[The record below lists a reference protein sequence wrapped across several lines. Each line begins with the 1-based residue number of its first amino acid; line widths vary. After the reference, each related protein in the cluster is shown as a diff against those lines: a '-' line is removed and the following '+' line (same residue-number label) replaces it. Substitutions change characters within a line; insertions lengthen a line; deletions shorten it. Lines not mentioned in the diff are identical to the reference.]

1 MGTKVQNLPGYYS
14 MRDLN
19 EESSSCG
26 WPLFYGDKTL
36 TNGQYYNNHLPT
48 VTADACSVSD
58 KDVVKRTM
66 LEHEAV
72 FKNQVYELHRLYR
85 IQMDLM
91 NEVKRKELHK
101 NQIPIPASFST
112 DPLASQIT
120 IEDGKKWHISVVEGI
135 HSHLGSIKGI
145 SNQSGVL
152 FPSPNRCN
160 SKDIEVL
167 EPRPSK
173 VQRKMFDLELPADVY
188 IDTEESEKLSDEKI
202 NGPTS
207 FLLDRNCKNGKE
219 SDVKLFCGNGVK
231 TSHED
236 TLRSEQFS
244 RRRNDLADLN
254 EPVQVEETNGSHYVH
269 LRSHNPYQ
277 GKAECSNPSE
287 SAKQPKLFGLSREQ
301 LHSSHHITDNLPRK
315 NGYLENNGSGKG
327 WIKSASDAGQS
338 KSSIQYV
345 PQAPKLEKSLFS
357 SQTTHDA
364 LSKVHEACAS
374 DYITGGS
381 KTNSLMEKTVSGI
394 DFSERNREYSINKH
408 PESVVPLPR
417 PGFFAVSPSSDLSKS
432 WSHSASSWEMA
443 NSSLSQKLM
452 SVQTPS
458 CLNSSGAL
466 SRSSQSHKS
475 NGFLDDRWPLNIN
488 SKPNSGFRCGVP
500 MQNEF
505 HAGSLSRS
513 KEPSTNI
520 ASTSYDYLNH
530 NNDCKIIAEHSFNSG
545 SYKGSNSNF
554 NNMKSRNIDL
564 NVMLS
569 NGSSNNLVS
578 QSGIGIMDGEQKH
591 VEHHAVL
598 PWLRAKTACKN
609 EVKIADR
616 GIHAGESCVFNVV
629 SLSKKDETGT
639 GPSGKFMHN
648 VTSVS
653 CSNDIEPKRTEVSGS
668 SSSKKILGVP
678 IFDTPH
684 ISPKKELS
692 SITSSSISIPNLS
705 DVDPVEN
712 NRKNWLFDM
721 NLPCD
726 ADGVELGKEAAT
738 ETIISR
744 ERSPIK
750 EANSRNQFDLNLCMS
765 EDETSLTTIPCDEV
779 KMKATIDLEALAVPE
794 NEEDSVPE
802 EKPLENS
809 LESPKELMRQ
819 AAEAI
824 VVLSSLP
831 CDQVDG
837 VISKPSESPMVDP
850 LSWFVDVISSCKDN
864 LESKLDNSRGK
875 TGDDNV
881 ESSYEGMDSFEAMTL
896 KLPETKEE
904 DYMPKPLV
912 PENFIVEET
921 TTSLP
926 SRTRRGAARRGRQRR
941 DFQRDILPG
950 LASLSRHEVTEDL
963 QIFGGLMRAT
973 GYSWHSGSTRRSCSR
988 NGSGRGRRQ
997 VQVAPSPRP
1006 VVATNETCTP
1016 LMQQLN
1022 NIEVGL
1028 EDRSLTG
1035 WGKTTRRPRRQRCPA
1050 GNPPSIPLT

>member
-101 NQIPIPASFST
+101 NQM
-112 DPLASQIT
+112 ASQIT

-809 LESPKELMRQ
+809 LESPKGPLDTVEQTHEELMRQ

>member
-1 MGTKVQNLPGYYS
+1 MGTKVQNLLGYYS

-36 TNGQYYNNHLPT
+36 TNGQYYNNHLPS
-48 VTADACSVSD
+48 VTANACLASD

-72 FKNQVYELHRLYR
+72 FKNQLNFCMYPMVGEPIDISELRFVKQVYELHRLYR
-85 IQMDLM
+85 IQRDLM

-101 NQIPIPASFST
+101 NQIPIQASFST
-112 DPLASQIT
+112 DRLASQIT
-120 IEDGKKWHISVVEGI
+120 IEEGKKWHISVVQGI
-135 HSHLGSIKGI
+135 HSPLGSTKGI
-145 SNQSGVL
+145 GNQGGDL
-152 FPSPNRCN
+152 FPSPNGCN

-167 EPRPSK
+167 GSRPSK
-173 VQRKMFDLELPADVY
+173 VQRKMFDLELPADAY
-188 IDTEESEKLSDEKI
+188 IDTEESEKLSDEMI
-202 NGPTS
+202 NGPIS
-207 FLLDRNCKNGKE
+207 FLLDQNCKNGKE
-219 SDVKLFCGNGVK
+219 SDVKLSCGNGVK
-231 TSHED
+231 TSLED
-236 TLRSEQFS
+236 TSRSEQFS

-254 EPVQVEETNGSHYVH
+254 EPVQVEETNGSPYVH

-287 SAKQPKLFGLSREQ
+287 SAKQPWPF
-301 LHSSHHITDNLPRK
+301 
-315 NGYLENNGSGKG
+315 
-327 WIKSASDAGQS
+327 GQS

-357 SQTTHDA
+357 SQTMHDA
-364 LSKVHEACAS
+364 FSNAHEAHAS
-374 DYITGGS
+374 NYIIGRT
-381 KTNSLMEKTVSGI
+381 KTDSWREKTVSGI
-394 DFSERNREYSINKH
+394 DFSERNCEYFINKH
-408 PESVVPLPR
+408 PDSVVPLPR
-417 PGFFAVSPSSDLSKS
+417 PGIFALPPSSDLSKS

-458 CLNSSGAL
+458 CLNASGAL
-466 SRSSQSHKS
+466 CRSSQSHKS
-475 NGFLDDRWPLNIN
+475 NGLLDDRWRLNIN
-488 SKPNSGFRCGVP
+488 SKPNSGFRCDAP

-513 KEPSTNI
+513 KEPSTII

-530 NNDCKIIAEHSFNSG
+530 NDDCKIIAEHSISNG

-554 NNMKSRNIDL
+554 NNMKSRSIDL

-569 NGSSNNLVS
+569 NGSSNNL
-578 QSGIGIMDGEQKH
+578 EQKH

-598 PWLRAKTACKN
+598 PWLRAKTSCKN

-616 GIHAGESCVFNVV
+616 GICAGESCFLDVA

-653 CSNDIEPKRTEVSGS
+653 CSNDIEPKGTEVSERS
-668 SSSKKILGVP
+668 TCKKILGVP
-678 IFDTPH
+678 IFDMPH

-705 DVDPVEN
+705 DVDMVEN

-738 ETIISR
+738 ETIVSR
-744 ERSPIK
+744 ERSPTK
-750 EANSRNQFDLNLCMS
+750 EAISRNQFDLNLCMS
-765 EDETSLTTIPCDEV
+765 EDETSLTTIPCDDV
-779 KMKATIDLEALAVPE
+779 KMKAVIDLEAPAVPE

-802 EKPLENS
+802 EKPLEIS
-809 LESPKELMRQ
+809 LESPKGPLDTVEQTHEELMRQ

-824 VVLSSLP
+824 VILSSLP

-837 VISKPSESPMVDP
+837 VIGNPSESPMVDP

-875 TGDDNV
+875 TGDNNG
-881 ESSYEGMDSFEAMTL
+881 ESSYKEMDPFEAMTL

-912 PENFIVEET
+912 PENFVVEET

-926 SRTRRGAARRGRQRR
+926 TRTRRGAARRGRQRR

-950 LASLSRHEVTEDL
+950 LASLSRYEVTEDL

-973 GYSWHSGSTRRSCSR
+973 GHSWHSGSTRRSSSR
-988 NGSGRGRRQ
+988 NGSGRGRRR

-1006 VVATNETCTP
+1006 VVTTNETCTT

-1022 NIEVGL
+1022 NIEAGL

-1050 GNPPSIPLT
+1050 GTPPSIPLT